1 MRELIELIDEML
13 KAGILENYAVF
24 GAVAQMRYAEAV
36 VTMDADILVGVSDT
50 SIAVLRPIYA
60 FCKEHGYLPEGEAI
74 RIGAWPVQF
83 IPAFDD
89 LSADAME
96 CAEQADIDGL
106 PVRVVRADYL
116 AVMALKVGRAKDK
129 LRILALLESEATA
142 NGEIATLA
150 EKYGLTDKWI
160 TFQEQYL
167 NAD

>member
-24 GAVAQMRYAEAV
+24 GALAQMRYTEAV
-36 VTMDADILVGVSDT
+36 VTMDADILIGVSDT
-50 SIAVLRPIYA
+50 SITVLSPIYA
-60 FCKEHGYLPEGEAI
+60 FCKERGYLPEGEAI

-116 AVMALKVGRAKDK
+116 AVMALKVGRSKDK
-129 LRILALLESEATA
+129 LRVLALLESEAITTDD
-142 NGEIATLA
+142 IAKLV
-150 EKYGLTDKWI
+150 EKYSLKDKWI
-160 TFQEQYL
+160 TFQEQFL
-167 NAD
+167 DAD